1 MDKRLTKGI
10 RAPQRK
16 TVPAVLD
23 DVTAEVKRPAKAAG
37 GSSLLAVA
45 RAAQVDPS
53 TVSRV
58 LRDDPAVRVRPAT
71 RERIIAAAAELGYVP
86 NANARGLALRRT
98 TTLGLII
105 PSTANIVYEQIIKGA
120 EAAARAAGYVLV
132 LAESTDVGEVDA
144 AHRELI
150 LGGRV
155 DGLLIAS
162 GTLRESLP
170 RPLLNG
176 VSNCIVL
183 NRRIR
188 GSIPSIIEDDERGMA
203 RGVEHLVALGHTRIA
218 CLAGPEEVDTA
229 TRRLAGFKDAM
240 RDAGLPVP
248 RGYIERASFDE
259 AGGYEA
265 TLRLLAL
272 ARRPTAIAASS
283 IVAAIGALAACH
295 AAGVRVP
302 EEISLIAFHD
312 ATIAQYLTPSL
323 STIWMPLFELGEMAT
338 RQLLEM
344 IDGRALPSVQR
355 LQDPEPRV
363 IARASTAPPKGD

>member
-1 MDKRLTKGI
+1 M
-10 RAPQRK
+10 
-16 TVPAVLD
+16 LD
-23 DVTAEVKRPAKAAG
+23 HVVANAKRPSARVG
-37 GSSLLAVA
+37 QGSSLLAVA
-45 RAAQVDPS
+45 GEARVHPS
-53 TVSRV
+53 TVSRI

-71 RERIIAAAAELGYVP
+71 RQRVIAAAAALGYVP

-120 EAAARAAGYVLV
+120 ESAARAAGYVLV
-132 LAESTDVGEVDA
+132 LAESADVGQVDS

-170 RPLLNG
+170 RAVLNG
-176 VSNCIVL
+176 VNNTIIL

-188 GSIPSIIEDDERGMA
+188 GSVPSIIEDDERGMA

-229 TRRLAGFKDAM
+229 TRRLSGFKEAL
-240 RDAGLPVP
+240 RAAGLPVS
-248 RGYIERASFDE
+248 RGYIQRASFDE

-265 TLRLLAL
+265 MLRLLQL
-272 ARRPTAIAASS
+272 ERRPTAVAASS

-295 AAGVRVP
+295 ATGVSVP
-302 EEISLIAFHD
+302 GELSMIAFHD

-338 RQLLEM
+338 RQLLEV
-344 IDGRALPSVQR
+344 IDGRDIPSVQR

-363 IARASTAPPKGD
+363 IPRASTAPPPAD

>member
-1 MDKRLTKGI
+1 
-10 RAPQRK
+10 
-16 TVPAVLD
+16 VLD
-23 DVTAEVKRPAKAAG
+23 QVAIDGVRSAQRSSG
-37 GSSLLAVA
+37 GSSLLDVA

-58 LRDDPAVRVRPAT
+58 LRDDPALRVRPTT
-71 RERIIAAAAELGYVP
+71 RERILAAAAELGYVP
-86 NANARGLALRRT
+86 NVNARGLALRRT

-120 EAAARAAGYVLV
+120 EAAARQAGYVLV
-132 LAESTDVGEVDA
+132 LAESADVGAVDS

-162 GTLRESLP
+162 GTLHESLP
-170 RPLLNG
+170 PPLLNG
-176 VSNCIVL
+176 LTNCVIL

-188 GSIPSIIEDDERGMA
+188 GSLPSIIEDDERGMA
-203 RGVEHLVALGHTRIA
+203 RAVEHLVELGHTRIA
-218 CLAGPEEVDTA
+218 CLAGPDEVDTA
-229 TRRLAGFKDAM
+229 TRRLAGFKQAM
-240 RDAGLPVP
+240 RAAALPIR
-248 RGYIERASFDE
+248 RGYVERASFDE

-265 TLRLLAL
+265 TLKLLAL
-272 ARRPTAIAASS
+272 ARQPTAIAASS

-295 AAGVRVP
+295 AAGVTVP
-302 EEISLIAFHD
+302 EEVSLIAFHD

-338 RQLLEM
+338 RQLLLM
-344 IDGRALPSVQR
+344 IDGQEIPSVQR
-355 LQDPEPRV
+355 LEDPEPRV
-363 IARASTAPPKGD
+363 ISRASTAPPRR